1 MKRKRL
7 AYFRVV
13 LLGIIIGMMVAVVTP
28 AFAQEDAAAEQPGIG
43 DIFDD
48 EAIEVPMT
56 IMPFFG
62 DTSEPL
68 VPISFEVDDSPV
80 CETVRLY
87 YVREPG
93 ALQRLLEPIKE
104 ALALDVNIAASEGL
118 SLTPLVVLSG
128 PRSQVDDLKRVIATI
143 DVPQPQ
149 VRLDLWTFQIS
160 GGDAQVVAGRAQEAR
175 KIVRTVG
182 DLMRGYLRQL
192 EACARASQQ
201 RNQETAEQAQ
211 QQDTPTKMSF
221 QIQWDVVDLGDL
233 LPGQSTILIAPSARG
248 LHPLSLTE
256 TLATLLMMPPA
267 EGLSWRQ
274 TVEQQLSQSLG
285 RWLDELSRQ
294 DPDALAVWHSLV
306 DSASTVPATE
316 LSGLLSNTIMPL
328 QEGAHDSQEASVAP
342 LLPGTLL
349 RTFDDAA
356 YLKLT
361 QQTIGSFLLDSRTQ
375 AGDWRAL
382 PPDRLSRRAADV
394 DVVLQAAEHALAAD
408 LEALFLGPLLEQL
421 RTIAGSSGQ
430 SGLASTSSASIV
442 VLSGTQATVT
452 GSARSYFELNAPPEE
467 EQAAPLGHSELPVI
481 PLITLAQSLRT
492 ADEPR
497 VWGSMTDGTELTFTP
512 YILPGGAAAELQV
525 VVNVTH
531 KDAEVTVE
539 GVESGP
545 APLSRVAEHTAS
557 TSVYVNA
564 LDLFSLSSMMLRTTQ
579 PRAKSSVP
587 VLGQLPLLGQMF
599 RFGRSPLIV
608 HHESV
613 LLVYSTI
620 LPTGQDLGAL
630 LDFEAVPISSP

>member
-7 AYFRVV
+7 TYFGVV
-13 LLGIIIGMMVAVVTP
+13 LLGISIGMMMAVVMP
-28 AFAQEDAAAEQPGIG
+28 AFAQEDAAAEQPGVGAIVGGEIMPMIIIPIG
-43 DIFDD
+43 DT
-48 EAIEVPMT
+48 P
-56 IMPFFG
+56 
-62 DTSEPL
+62 DTL
-68 VPISFEVDDSPV
+68 VPVSFEVDDSLV
-80 CETVRLY
+80 CETIRLH

-93 ALQRLLEPIKE
+93 ALQTLLESIKE
-104 ALALDVNIAASEGL
+104 GLAPDVNVAAIVSPAPLMVIA
-118 SLTPLVVLSG
+118 G
-128 PRSQVDDLKRVIATI
+128 PRSQVDDLKRVIAAI

-149 VRLDLWTFQIS
+149 VRLDLWAFQIS
-160 GGDAQVVAGRAQEAR
+160 GGDAEIVGGRAQEAR
-175 KIVRTVG
+175 KLAETVG

-211 QQDTPTKMSF
+211 QQATTSKMSF

-233 LPGQSTILIAPSARG
+233 LPGPSTILITPSARG

-267 EGLSWRQ
+267 EGLSWRE
-274 TVEQQLSQSLG
+274 TLEQQLKQSLG
-285 RWLDELSRQ
+285 RWLDTLARQ
-294 DPDALAVWHSLV
+294 DPAALAVWHSLV
-306 DSASTVPATE
+306 ETASAERATE
-316 LSGLLSNTIMPL
+316 LSALLDSTIIPL
-328 QEGAHDSQEASVAP
+328 EEGADDSQEASITP

-361 QQTIGSFLLDSRTQ
+361 QQTIGNFLLDSREQ
-375 AGDWRAL
+375 ARDWRAL
-382 PPDRLSRRAADV
+382 APDRLSRRAADV
-394 DVVLQAAEHALAAD
+394 GVVLQAGERALAAD
-408 LEALFLGPLLEQL
+408 LKALFLGPLLEQL
-421 RTIAGSSGQ
+421 RTIVGSSGQ
-430 SGLASTSSASIV
+430 SGLASTSSTSIV
-442 VLSGTQATVT
+442 VLGGTQATVT

-467 EQAAPLGHSELPVI
+467 EPVVPLGHGELPVI

-512 YILPGGAAAELQV
+512 HILPGGAAAELQV
-525 VVNVTH
+525 NVTVAH

-599 RFGRSPLIV
+599 RFGRKPLIV

-630 LDFEAVPISSP
+630 LDFEAVPTPAP